1 MSSTDVSR
9 LEVALAM
16 HTLRP
21 FDSQAVRK
29 RVRRIVRHKGFNAVT
44 LVCSQNLTKQIFNQ
58 EYRRK
63 KILFFQYND
72 VAILTLDSPVQFSA
86 AIAPVCL
93 PPKGSNEQ
101 FVSKEST
108 VVGWGALKEGI
119 INLYFECNQT
129 KQFSSGL

>member
-1 MSSTDVSR
+1 
-9 LEVALAM
+9 
-16 HTLRP
+16 
-21 FDSQAVRK
+21 
-29 RVRRIVRHKGFNAVT
+29 
-44 LVCSQNLTKQIFNQ
+44 
-58 EYRRK
+58 
-63 KILFFQYND
+63 LFFQYND

-119 INLYFECNQT
+119 INLYFECNQNNFLRVFVYVSV
-129 KQFSSGL
+129 KSLHNNMC